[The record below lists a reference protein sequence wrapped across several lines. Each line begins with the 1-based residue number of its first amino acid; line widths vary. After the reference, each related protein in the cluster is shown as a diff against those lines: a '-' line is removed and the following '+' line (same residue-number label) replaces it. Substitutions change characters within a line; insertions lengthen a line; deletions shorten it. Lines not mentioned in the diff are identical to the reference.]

1 MLRFIANRAFFS
13 FFVLL
18 AATAVIFFGISSISD
33 PLGEL
38 RSEPNI
44 SPEALQ
50 RLIDRKHLEDPL
62 IVQYGYW
69 VKDMVT
75 AQFGTDLKF
84 DRAIW
89 PELSRSLVNTVQL
102 VILAELFA
110 IAMAIIIGVLAG
122 RFQYSIFDYGTT
134 VLSFIGYSIPIFWFA
149 LILQIMAVNFYQ
161 ATGIRAVYISGLSS
175 VDVPSGFMFYVDR
188 FQHLILP
195 ILALSVTSIAT
206 YSRYLRASMLEVINS
221 DYVRTARA
229 KGLNERTVV
238 LRHAL
243 RNAALPLATVVG
255 VNLGT
260 VFSGTIIIETIF
272 SMPGMGLFFFNALST
287 RDVYSIMAWLMV
299 TATLALVFNLITDIV
314 YGVLDPRI
322 RT

>member
-1 MLRFIANRAFFS
+1 MPRLIANRMFFS
-13 FFVLL
+13 LFVLL
-18 AATAVIFFGISSISD
+18 AATLVIFFGISSISD

-44 SPEALQ
+44 SPESLQ
-50 RLIDRKHLEDPL
+50 RLIDRKHLEEPL
-62 IVQYGYW
+62 VVQYGYW

-75 AQFGTDLKF
+75 AQFGNDLKF
-84 DRAIW
+84 DRPIW
-89 PELSRSLVNTVQL
+89 PELSRALVNTVQL
-102 VILAELFA
+102 VIFAELFA
-110 IAMAIIIGVLAG
+110 IVLAVIIGVMAG
-122 RFQYSIFDYGTT
+122 RFQYSVFDYGTT
-134 VLSFIGYSIPIFWFA
+134 ILSFIGYSIPIFWFA
-149 LILQIMAVNFYQ
+149 LILQILAVNFYQ
-161 ATGIRAVYISGLSS
+161 TTGVRAVYISGLSS
-175 VDVPSGFMFYVDR
+175 VDAPTGLMFYVDR
-188 FQHLILP
+188 IQHLILP
-195 ILALSVTSIAT
+195 ILALSVTSIAA
-206 YSRYLRASMLEVINS
+206 YSRYLRASMIEVINA

-229 KGLNERTVV
+229 KGLSEPKVV

-243 RNAALPLATVVG
+243 RNAAVPLATVVG

-299 TATLALVFNLITDIV
+299 TASLTMLFNLVTDIV
-314 YGVLDPRI
+314 YGLLDPRT